1 MRTFFSVCLATIWL
15 TTVSLA
21 QNPPVSRPPV
31 TPKRPVTDEYQGIK
45 VTDYYRWL
53 ENWDDSQTKQW
64 SAAQN
69 ARSREYLD
77 HLALRPAV
85 KERLTQLSRS
95 RSSRFYDLQFRGGML
110 FAMKYQPPQE
120 QPMLVALPSADNP
133 DKAKSSSIRTAQA
146 VRDRSP
152 SIFTFP
158 LSMANMSR
166 LLSPKMG
173 PKTAAQ

>member
-1 MRTFFSVCLATIWL
+1 MISLPESASMRTFFSVCLTTIWL

-21 QNPPVSRPPV
+21 QSPPVSKSPA
-31 TPKRPVTDEYQGIK
+31 TPKRPVTDVYQGTK
-45 VTDYYRWL
+45 VTDDYRWL
-53 ENWDDSQTKQW
+53 ENWDDPQTKQW
-64 SAAQN
+64 SAAEN

-120 QPMLVALPSADNP
+120 QPALVVLPSADSP
-133 DKAKSSSIRTAQA
+133 DKARVIFDPNSAGSKGSVS
-146 VRDRSP
+146 VDFYVP
-152 SIFTFP
+152 S
-158 LSMANMSR
+158 LD
-166 LLSPKMG
+166 
-173 PKTAAQ
+173 